1 MSYVSGQGQGQKLR
15 DALTAARGT
24 TAKKES
30 YELSGDPSKH
40 EAESASYSKAA
51 CGRANLRAAGWGEE
65 DFSKPVITVGIPYS
79 NGLPCNNRT
88 RELGDVICAA
98 IEREGGKSII
108 AMTPVISDGETN
120 GSTGMKYS
128 LPSRDMI
135 ADCMDMMHHGYM
147 ADAIITLSG
156 CDKTV
161 PAALMPI
168 PRSNLIGITLYSG
181 AAQPGHWHDVR
192 DGAGLDAADVMEAIG
207 AFGTGQIDIEEL
219 HKIECVSLPG
229 SGTCSAMFTANTMS
243 SCVEA
248 MGMALPGSA
257 AHPVVVPTTG
267 QADRLNPEKIQDCED
282 ACVRCPDR
290 SASSSV
296 DCRVALLYLSQG
308 EGADGDAEEWS
319 PFARHHHSEIDR
331 ELDRRGL
338 LAGRFHQR
346 VSTHPRDCPRGGG
359 PADHSRDRRDRQ
371 ASAASRQHATARPL
385 AHV

>member
-1 MSYVSGQGQGQKLR
+1 MSYISGKAQGQ
-15 DALTAARGT
+15 ALYDSLSTAKGT

-30 YELSGDPSKH
+30 YELSGDPSKA

-65 DFSKPVITVGIPYS
+65 DFSKPVITVGVPYS
-79 NGLPCNNRT
+79 NALPCNNRT

-98 IEREGGKSII
+98 IEREGGKSVW
-108 AMTPVISDGETN
+108 AGTPVISDGETN

-128 LPSRDMI
+128 LVSRDNI
-135 ADCMDMMHHGYM
+135 ADCIDMMHHGYM
-147 ADAIITLSG
+147 ADAVITLSG

-168 PRSNLIGITLYSG
+168 PRSNLIGITVYTG

-207 AFGTGQIDIEEL
+207 AYGTGQIDIEEL

-248 MGMALPGSA
+248 LGMSLPGSA

-267 QADRLNPEKIQDCED
+267 QADRLNPEKIKNCED
-282 ACVRCPDR
+282 A
-290 SASSSV
+290 
-296 DCRVALLYLSQG
+296 
-308 EGADGDAEEWS
+308 
-319 PFARHHHSEIDR
+319 
-331 ELDRRGL
+331 
-338 LAGRFHQR
+338 
-346 VSTHPRDCPRGGG
+346 
-359 PADHSRDRRDRQ
+359 
-371 ASAASRQHATARPL
+371 
-385 AHV
+385 